1 MFDALRAANLDL
13 WRRTPVEDR
22 ARFGIHSERGPESYE
37 LTFRLAAGHDRFHLD
52 QARRSLA
59 AVREAAG

>member
-13 WRRTPVEDR
+13 WRRTPVADR
-22 ARFGIHSERGPESYE
+22 ARFGVHSERGPESYE
-37 LTFRLAAGHDRFHLD
+37 LTFQLAAGHDRFHLD

-59 AVREAAG
+59 AVREAKG